1 MVSSYLI
8 LINLYF
14 SASKGR
20 SNLLLN
26 RTKRFK
32 REAEEKER
40 IDNEKK
46 LSRYIEDME
55 NEIQYL
61 KDKIVHSE
69 KDQSA
74 ADKNREILSSLFDKK
89 IIDEDGNL
97 L

>member
-1 MVSSYLI
+1 
-8 LINLYF
+8 
-14 SASKGR
+14 
-20 SNLLLN
+20 
-26 RTKRFK
+26 
-32 REAEEKER
+32 
-40 IDNEKK
+40 
-46 LSRYIEDME
+46 ME
-55 NEIQYL
+55 NEIKYL